1 MATSVNKYADS
12 SCGTQ
17 WLRTDMGSQ
26 MADLEV
32 DVGVKEVIR
41 IIQENGIESSGKLL
55 NIHVP
60 GWEDKL
66 PNSYDGKIK
75 PW

>member
-1 MATSVNKYADS
+1 
-12 SCGTQ
+12 
-17 WLRTDMGSQ
+17 MGSQ

-66 PNSYDGKIK
+66 PNSYDGKVK